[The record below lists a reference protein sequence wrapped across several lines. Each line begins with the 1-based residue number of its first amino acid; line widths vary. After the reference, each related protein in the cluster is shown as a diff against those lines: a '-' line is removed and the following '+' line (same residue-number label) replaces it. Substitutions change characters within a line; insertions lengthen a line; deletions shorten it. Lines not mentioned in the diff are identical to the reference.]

1 MYCFVFIDS
10 VIIINIIII
19 LKCFFLSDLTI
30 IGLQLGFA
38 RLQDDTD
45 HRTVKRQAA

>member
-10 VIIINIIII
+10 VIIII

-38 RLQDDTD
+38 GLQDDTD
-45 HRTVKRQAA
+45 HRTVKRQTA